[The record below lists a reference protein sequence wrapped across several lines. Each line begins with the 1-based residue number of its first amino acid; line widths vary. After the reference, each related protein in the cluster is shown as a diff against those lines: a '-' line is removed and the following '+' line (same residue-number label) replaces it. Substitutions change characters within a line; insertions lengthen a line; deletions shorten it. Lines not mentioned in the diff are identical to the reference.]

1 MPVPDAMNAPVQN
14 PHIMY
19 RSEPLPEAMRATLMM
34 LNYAPHVTELLM
46 QGLPITSGEGGQQVV
61 EYPDG
66 RRIAVQRRKAYDD
79 QGKFQRYEFDIL
91 GELSPGQR

>member
-1 MPVPDAMNAPVQN
+1 MLVPDAMNAPVQN

-46 QGLPITSGEGGQQVV
+46 
-61 EYPDG
+61 
-66 RRIAVQRRKAYDD
+66 
-79 QGKFQRYEFDIL
+79 
-91 GELSPGQR
+91 